1 MTNLEKINKLNE
13 IWYSLISSS
22 DSGHKDRD
30 CHFYITQTFSYGQK
44 GQWTVAHHGY
54 INHKYE
60 ETSFDTY
67 EECQVEMISL
77 LKDSIIEEASW
88 YLEHYGDPEWD
99 QHPKYDREDLE
110 EIITRVMLIIRE

>member
-1 MTNLEKINKLNE
+1 MTNLEKISKLNE

-60 ETSFDTY
+60 ETSFNTY
-67 EECQVEMISL
+67 EECQVEMIDL
-77 LKDSIIEEASW
+77 LKNSIIEEASW
-88 YLEHYGDPEWD
+88 YLEHYGDSNYD
-99 QHPKYDREDLE
+99 QHPRYDKDDLE
-110 EIITRVMLIIRE
+110 EIITRAMLIVGK